1 MWFLKLVDRV
11 KMQQFTELFLDF
23 YVLMNLKFP
32 IQTSFCKKGI
42 VSDFFHIKFSF
53 IIKLFYQYD
62 PSILPPTLLCRC
74 RIAYFVKPEIT
85 KRIYFIRTEHPS
97 KSKCANIMLSF
108 TWKYSQL
115 KALNILHCYSNKN
128 WFSIGKIETWIPS
141 QKISGQNDTPGWRLC
156 GFISVIHLSTN
167 MSI

>member
-1 MWFLKLVDRV
+1 MDH
-11 KMQQFTELFLDF
+11 QNEE
-23 YVLMNLKFP
+23 
-32 IQTSFCKKGI
+32 C
-42 VSDFFHIKFSF
+42 
-53 IIKLFYQYD
+53 D
-62 PSILPPTLLCRC
+62 PSILPPTVLCRC

-85 KRIYFIRTEHPS
+85 KSIYFIRTENPS

-141 QKISGQNDTPGWRLC
+141 QKISGQNDDPRLA
-156 GFISVIHLSTN
+156 SLWLYLSDSSKHKHEHLEN
-167 MSI
+167 GKLVFKASI

>member
-1 MWFLKLVDRV
+1 MLSSRSWNRKIKVEV
-11 KMQQFTELFLDF
+11 
-23 YVLMNLKFP
+23 
-32 IQTSFCKKGI
+32 TSGGGGGAT
-42 VSDFFHIKFSF
+42 VSDRIDCN
-53 IIKLFYQYD
+53 IDKLPPAGKRYD
-62 PSILPPTLLCRC
+62 PGILPPTVLCRC

-85 KRIYFIRTEHPS
+85 KRIYLIRTEHPS